1 MLRKIVVE
9 KLYLFLIIL
18 AIGLWSAL
26 NMLQME
32 QDGLAGS
39 DDSLLLKLLLGVI
52 FVLVSGYLLV
62 NYKYVH
68 MGWMGRVLCVLSVYM
83 AIARMAVLPPTV
95 GALSYIYQPMRD
107 VVVVLFFLFTSTLAA
122 KSDELKDFFATWII
136 VGMLI
141 IAYFFLQ
148 NWRFMNAVDEAHMG
162 TAYWILFLMPIL
174 LHTPHKWLRY
184 AGLILVGAI
193 LFASFKRGGILAFG
207 CGLLAYLFVKEILIG
222 RKFTKLIFFVIA
234 IMALVLVFIVV
245 DNALDNLFTERFMN
259 IKDDGGSGRDQVW
272 ATTWRMIQQ
281 SDLEYLVFGHGFSTV
296 AKYSPFGRTMG
307 AHNDFLESLFD
318 FGILGTLFYVAL
330 HILLIKQIFRNIRV
344 RNDEAAIM
352 AFTYAFFLV
361 LAMISFVQIYPWFA
375 VTALSWGLGCASERK
390 NLSV

>member
-1 MLRKIVVE
+1 MLRKIVIE
-9 KLYLFLIIL
+9 KLYLFLIML
-18 AIGLWSAL
+18 AIGLWGAL

-39 DDSLLLKLLLGVI
+39 DDSPLLKLLLGVI

-234 IMALVLVFIVV
+234 IMALAIVFIVV

-281 SDLEYLVFGHGFSTV
+281 SEFEHLLFGHGHNSVLTN
-296 AKYSPFGRTMG
+296 SPLRLS
-307 AHNDFLESLFD
+307 AHNDFLECIYDFGLFGSLFY
-318 FGILGTLFYVAL
+318 FML
-330 HILLIKQIFRNIRV
+330 HISLIRQIFRNIRL
-344 RNDEAAIM
+344 RNPEAAIM
-352 AFTYAFFLV
+352 AFTYSFFLILSLMSHV
-361 LAMISFVQIYPWFA
+361 LIYPWLAFMG
-375 VTALSWGLGCASERK
+375 LSWGMGCAGERK
-390 NLSV
+390 ALSV

>member
-1 MLRKIVVE
+1 MLRKIVIE

-122 KSDELKDFFATWII
+122 KSDELQDFFATWII

-148 NWRFMNAVDEAHMG
+148 NWRFMNAIDEAHMG

-234 IMALVLVFIVV
+234 IMALAIVFIVV

-281 SDLEYLVFGHGFSTV
+281 SEFEHLLFGHGHNSVLTN
-296 AKYSPFGRTMG
+296 SPLRLS
-307 AHNDFLESLFD
+307 AHNDFLECIYDFGMFGSLFY
-318 FGILGTLFYVAL
+318 FML
-330 HILLIKQIFRNIRV
+330 HISLIRQIFRNTRL
-344 RNDEAAIM
+344 RNPEAAIM
-352 AFTYAFFLV
+352 AFTYSFFLILSLMSHV
-361 LAMISFVQIYPWFA
+361 LIYPWLAFMG
-375 VTALSWGLGCASERK
+375 LSWGMGCAGERK
-390 NLSV
+390 ALSV

>member
-1 MLRKIVVE
+1 MLRKIVIE

-39 DDSLLLKLLLGVI
+39 DDSPLLKLLLGVI

-122 KSDELKDFFATWII
+122 KSDELQDFFATWII

-148 NWRFMNAVDEAHMG
+148 NWRFMNAIDEAHMG

-234 IMALVLVFIVV
+234 IMALAIVFIVV

-281 SDLEYLVFGHGFSTV
+281 SEFEHLLFGHGHNSVLTN
-296 AKYSPFGRTMG
+296 SPLRLS
-307 AHNDFLESLFD
+307 AHNDFLECIYDFGLFGSLFY
-318 FGILGTLFYVAL
+318 FML
-330 HILLIKQIFRNIRV
+330 HISLIRQIFRNIRL
-344 RNDEAAIM
+344 RNPEAAIM
-352 AFTYAFFLV
+352 AFTYSFFLILSLMSHV
-361 LAMISFVQIYPWFA
+361 LIYPWLAFMG
-375 VTALSWGLGCASERK
+375 LSWGMGCAGERK
-390 NLSV
+390 ALSV

>member
-1 MLRKIVVE
+1 MLKKIVIE
-9 KLYLFLIIL
+9 KLYLLVTIL
-18 AIGLWSAL
+18 ALGLWGAL
-26 NMLQME
+26 NMVQME

-39 DDSLLLKLLLGVI
+39 DDSPFLKLLLGVI

-148 NWRFMNAVDEAHMG
+148 NWRFMNAIDEAHMG

-222 RKFTKLIFFVIA
+222 RKFTKLISFVIA
-234 IMALVLVFIVV
+234 IMALAIVFMVV

-281 SDLEYLVFGHGFSTV
+281 SEFEHLLFGHGHNSVLTN
-296 AKYSPFGRTMG
+296 SPLRLS
-307 AHNDFLESLFD
+307 AHNDFLECIYDFGLFGSLFY
-318 FGILGTLFYVAL
+318 FML
-330 HILLIKQIFRNIRV
+330 HISLIRQIFRNIRL
-344 RNDEAAIM
+344 RNLEAAIM
-352 AFTYAFFLV
+352 AFTYSFFLILSFMSHV
-361 LAMISFVQIYPWFA
+361 LIYPWLAFMG
-375 VTALSWGLGCASERK
+375 LSWGMGCAGERK
-390 NLSV
+390 ALSV

>member
-1 MLRKIVVE
+1 MLKKIVIE
-9 KLYLFLIIL
+9 KLYLLVTIL
-18 AIGLWSAL
+18 ALGLWGAL

-39 DDSLLLKLLLGVI
+39 DDSPFLKLLLGVI

-122 KSDELKDFFATWII
+122 KSDELRDFFATWII
-136 VGMLI
+136 VGILI

-148 NWRFMNAVDEAHMG
+148 NWRFMNAIDEAHMG

-193 LFASFKRGGILAFG
+193 LFASLKRGGILAFG

-281 SDLEYLVFGHGFSTV
+281 SEFEHLLFGHGHNSVLTN
-296 AKYSPFGRTMG
+296 SPLRLS
-307 AHNDFLESLFD
+307 AHNDFLECIYDFGLFGSLFY
-318 FGILGTLFYVAL
+318 FML
-330 HILLIKQIFRNIRV
+330 HISLIRQIFRNIRL
-344 RNDEAAIM
+344 RNPEAAIM
-352 AFTYAFFLV
+352 AFTYSFFLILSLMSHV
-361 LAMISFVQIYPWFA
+361 LIYPWLAFMG
-375 VTALSWGLGCASERK
+375 LSWGMGCAGERK
-390 NLSV
+390 ALSV

>member
-1 MLRKIVVE
+1 MLKKIVIE
-9 KLYLFLIIL
+9 KLYLLVTIL
-18 AIGLWSAL
+18 AIGLWGAL

-39 DDSLLLKLLLGVI
+39 DDSPLLKLLLGVI

-136 VGMLI
+136 VGILI

-148 NWRFMNAVDEAHMG
+148 NWRFMNAIDEAHMG

-222 RKFTKLIFFVIA
+222 RKFTKLISFVIA
-234 IMALVLVFIVV
+234 IMALAIVFMVV

-259 IKDDGGSGRDQVW
+259 IKDDGGSGRNQVW

-281 SDLEYLVFGHGFSTV
+281 SEFEHLLFGHGHNSVLTN
-296 AKYSPFGRTMG
+296 SPLRLS
-307 AHNDFLESLFD
+307 AHNDFLECIYDFGLFGSLFY
-318 FGILGTLFYVAL
+318 FML
-330 HILLIKQIFRNIRV
+330 HISLIRQIFRNIRL
-344 RNDEAAIM
+344 RNPEAAIM
-352 AFTYAFFLV
+352 AFTYSFFLILSFMSHV
-361 LAMISFVQIYPWFA
+361 LIYPWLAFMG
-375 VTALSWGLGCASERK
+375 LSWGMGCAGERK
-390 NLSV
+390 ALSV

>member
-1 MLRKIVVE
+1 MLRKIVIE

-39 DDSLLLKLLLGVI
+39 NDSLLLKLLLGVI

-122 KSDELKDFFATWII
+122 KSDELQDFFATWII

-234 IMALVLVFIVV
+234 IMALAIVFIVV

-281 SDLEYLVFGHGFSTV
+281 SEFEHLLFGHGHNSVLTN
-296 AKYSPFGRTMG
+296 SPLRLS
-307 AHNDFLESLFD
+307 AHNDFLECIYDFGLFGSLFY
-318 FGILGTLFYVAL
+318 FML
-330 HILLIKQIFRNIRV
+330 HISLIRQIFRNIRL
-344 RNDEAAIM
+344 RNPEAAIM
-352 AFTYAFFLV
+352 AFTYSFFLILSLMSHV
-361 LAMISFVQIYPWFA
+361 LIYPWLAFMG
-375 VTALSWGLGCASERK
+375 LSWGMGCAGERK
-390 NLSV
+390 ALSV

>member
-1 MLRKIVVE
+1 MINKIVIE
-9 KLYLFLIIL
+9 KIYLFLTIL
-18 AIGLWSAL
+18 VIGLWGAL

-39 DDSLLLKLLLGVI
+39 DDSPLLKLLLGVI

-122 KSDELKDFFATWII
+122 KSDELQDFFATWII

-234 IMALVLVFIVV
+234 IMALAIVFIVV

-281 SDLEYLVFGHGFSTV
+281 SEFEHLLFGHGHNSVLTN
-296 AKYSPFGRTMG
+296 SPLRLS
-307 AHNDFLESLFD
+307 AHNDFLECIYDFGLFGSLFY
-318 FGILGTLFYVAL
+318 FML
-330 HILLIKQIFRNIRV
+330 HISLIRQIFRNIRL
-344 RNDEAAIM
+344 RNPEAAIM
-352 AFTYAFFLV
+352 AFTYSFFLILSLMSHV
-361 LAMISFVQIYPWFA
+361 LIYPWLAFMG
-375 VTALSWGLGCASERK
+375 LSWGMGCAGERK
-390 NLSV
+390 ALSV

>member
-1 MLRKIVVE
+1 MLRKIVIE
-9 KLYLFLIIL
+9 KLYLFLIML
-18 AIGLWSAL
+18 AIGLWGAL

-39 DDSLLLKLLLGVI
+39 DDSPLLKLLLGVI

-148 NWRFMNAVDEAHMG
+148 NWRFMNAIDEAHMG

-222 RKFTKLIFFVIA
+222 RKFTKLISFVIA
-234 IMALVLVFIVV
+234 IMALAIVFIVV

-281 SDLEYLVFGHGFSTV
+281 SEFEHLLFGHGHNSVLTN
-296 AKYSPFGRTMG
+296 SPLRLS
-307 AHNDFLESLFD
+307 AHNDFLECIYDFGLFGSLFY
-318 FGILGTLFYVAL
+318 FML
-330 HILLIKQIFRNIRV
+330 HISLIRQIFRNIRL
-344 RNDEAAIM
+344 RNPEAAIM
-352 AFTYAFFLV
+352 AFTYSFFLILSLMSHV
-361 LAMISFVQIYPWFA
+361 LIYPWLAFMG
-375 VTALSWGLGCASERK
+375 LSWGMGCAGERK
-390 NLSV
+390 ALSV

>member
-1 MLRKIVVE
+1 MLRKIVIE
-9 KLYLFLIIL
+9 KLYLFLIML
-18 AIGLWSAL
+18 AIGLWGAL

-39 DDSLLLKLLLGVI
+39 DDSPLLKLLLGVI

-68 MGWMGRVLCVLSVYM
+68 MGWIGRVLCVLSVYM

-95 GALSYIYQPMRD
+95 GALSSIYQPMRD

-122 KSDELKDFFATWII
+122 KSDELRDFFATWII
-136 VGMLI
+136 VGILI

-148 NWRFMNAVDEAHMG
+148 NWRFMNAIDEAHMG

-222 RKFTKLIFFVIA
+222 RKFTKLISFVIA
-234 IMALVLVFIVV
+234 IMALAIVFMVV

-281 SDLEYLVFGHGFSTV
+281 SEFEHLLFGHGHNSVLTN
-296 AKYSPFGRTMG
+296 SPLRLS
-307 AHNDFLESLFD
+307 AHNDFLECIYDFGLFGSLFY
-318 FGILGTLFYVAL
+318 FML
-330 HILLIKQIFRNIRV
+330 HISLIRQIFRNIRL
-344 RNDEAAIM
+344 RNPEAAIM
-352 AFTYAFFLV
+352 AFTYSFFLILSFMSHV
-361 LAMISFVQIYPWFA
+361 LIYPWLAFMG
-375 VTALSWGLGCASERK
+375 LSWGMGCAGERK
-390 NLSV
+390 ALSV

>member
-148 NWRFMNAVDEAHMG
+148 NWRFKNAIDEAHMG

-222 RKFTKLIFFVIA
+222 RKFTKLIFFVMA
-234 IMALVLVFIVV
+234 IMALAIVFIVV

-281 SDLEYLVFGHGFSTV
+281 SEFEHLLFGHGHNSVLTN
-296 AKYSPFGRTMG
+296 SPLRLS
-307 AHNDFLESLFD
+307 AHNDFLECIYDFGLFGSLFY
-318 FGILGTLFYVAL
+318 FML
-330 HILLIKQIFRNIRV
+330 HISLIRQIFRNIRL
-344 RNDEAAIM
+344 RNPEAAIM
-352 AFTYAFFLV
+352 AFTYSFFLILSLMSHV
-361 LAMISFVQIYPWFA
+361 LIYPWLAFMG
-375 VTALSWGLGCASERK
+375 LSWGMGCAGERK
-390 NLSV
+390 ALSV

>member
-1 MLRKIVVE
+1 MLRKIVIE
-9 KLYLFLIIL
+9 KLYLFLIML
-18 AIGLWSAL
+18 AIGLWGAL

-39 DDSLLLKLLLGVI
+39 DDSPLLKLLLGVI

-122 KSDELKDFFATWII
+122 KSDELQDFFATWII

-148 NWRFMNAVDEAHMG
+148 NWRFMNAIDEAHMG

-234 IMALVLVFIVV
+234 IMALAIVFIVV

-281 SDLEYLVFGHGFSTV
+281 SEFEHLLFGHGHNSVLTN
-296 AKYSPFGRTMG
+296 SPLRLS
-307 AHNDFLESLFD
+307 AHNDFLECIYDFGLFGSLFY
-318 FGILGTLFYVAL
+318 FML
-330 HILLIKQIFRNIRV
+330 HISLIRQIFRNIRL
-344 RNDEAAIM
+344 RNPEAAIM
-352 AFTYAFFLV
+352 AFTYSFFLILSLMSHV
-361 LAMISFVQIYPWFA
+361 LIYPWLAFMG
-375 VTALSWGLGCASERK
+375 LSWGMGCAGERK
-390 NLSV
+390 ALSV